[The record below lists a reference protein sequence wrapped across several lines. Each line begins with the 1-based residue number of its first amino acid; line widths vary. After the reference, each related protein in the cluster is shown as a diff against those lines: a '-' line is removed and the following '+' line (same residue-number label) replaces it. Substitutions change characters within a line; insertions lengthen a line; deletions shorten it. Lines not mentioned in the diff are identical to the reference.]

1 LFFNG
6 LHGAWVI
13 PGKLVDRGQDDGAK
27 AMDDIP
33 ALFNPKLEFYNIPAF
48 MIMNFIDIF

>member
-1 LFFNG
+1 MGYMELG
-6 LHGAWVI
+6 SSPVSLSIVGRTTA
-13 PGKLVDRGQDDGAK
+13 PK

-48 MIMNFIDIF
+48 MIMNFIEIF